1 MVMGLGGSAIAAGG
15 PAVPKATMAAI
26 TAEKAAAGLTRRCAS
41 FVARHTGRLPST
53 SSAFAAHGPAVP
65 AANARVEIRRLRW
78 LVLGER
84 KESWL

>member
-41 FVARHTGRLPST
+41 FVARHTGRLPVDIL
-53 SSAFAAHGPAVP
+53 GLRR
-65 AANARVEIRRLRW
+65 ARTGRAC
-78 LVLGER
+78 GEC
-84 KESWL
+84 SG